1 MAAYVM
7 QVRIERVQ
15 PQRPVRRHERPRPA
29 PTDTLP
35 TATYLDDRESFDLA
49 GPAST
54 SLLGERWDRIG
65 ELWGQL
71 TFYLFDADSWRR

>member
-1 MAAYVM
+1 MAAYAV

-15 PQRPVRRHERPRPA
+15 PHRPVRRHERPRPMPIVTQLA
-29 PTDTLP
+29 VTEFE
-35 TATYLDDRESFDLA
+35 DRGSVEIA
-49 GPAST
+49 GPASP

-71 TFYLFDADSWRR
+71 TFYLFDAESWRR